1 MRRII
6 NLSSAAAYG
15 ASAFRNAL
23 LDEETPCDPASLY
36 AITKFA
42 SEKVAARLADLWQC
56 DIISVR
62 LSAVFGPWERSNDV
76 RDTPSPQAQILAA
89 LQEGREATLSRPG
102 VRDWIYAVDVA
113 EAVTLLI
120 EAPEAEASLY
130 NISSGKE
137 WPALQWGQEL
147 AALHP
152 GFVCRLA
159 EAGEAATVDL
169 HSPADRAP
177 LSVARLA
184 EEFGWRARF
193 GCADSRCR
201 SERVVDAGIER
212 EPDMRLAGRTAIVTG
227 AGSGIGR
234 ASAVLFA
241 KQGAFVALVD
251 RDRAGLAETLEA
263 IDAEQGEA
271 SLHVG
276 DVSEADFAKAT
287 VGDVMARRGRLD
299 VLMTAAG
306 FSCGGTVLTT
316 DPADWD
322 AVFRTNVGGT
332 WLWARA
338 AVPEMQR
345 QGSGSIITLASQLA
359 IAGGRGNT
367 AYIAAKGAIISLT
380 RTMALDFATDG
391 IRVNAIAPGAI
402 DTPMLRRS
410 FARHADPEPVREAS
424 RNRHAMKRFGM
435 AEEVAETALHL
446 ASDASSF
453 TTGTV
458 MVVDGGWLVA

>member
-1 MRRII
+1 
-6 NLSSAAAYG
+6 
-15 ASAFRNAL
+15 
-23 LDEETPCDPASLY
+23 
-36 AITKFA
+36 
-42 SEKVAARLADLWQC
+42 
-56 DIISVR
+56 
-62 LSAVFGPWERSNDV
+62 
-76 RDTPSPQAQILAA
+76 
-89 LQEGREATLSRPG
+89 
-102 VRDWIYAVDVA
+102 
-113 EAVTLLI
+113 
-120 EAPEAEASLY
+120 
-130 NISSGKE
+130 
-137 WPALQWGQEL
+137 
-147 AALHP
+147 
-152 GFVCRLA
+152 
-159 EAGEAATVDL
+159 
-169 HSPADRAP
+169 
-177 LSVARLA
+177 
-184 EEFGWRARF
+184 
-193 GCADSRCR
+193 
-201 SERVVDAGIER
+201 
-212 EPDMRLAGRTAIVTG
+212 MRLAGRAAIVTG

-241 KQGAFVALVD
+241 KEGAFVALVD
-251 RDRAGLAETLEA
+251 RDSAGLQETLMA
-263 IDAEQGEA
+263 IEGAKGEA

-276 DVSEADFAKAT
+276 DVGEADFAKDT
-287 VGDVMARRGRLD
+287 VSDVMTRRGRLD

-332 WLWARA
+332 WLWARG

-410 FARHADPEPVREAS
+410 FARHAEPEPVREAS
-424 RNRHAMKRFGM
+424 RNRHAMKRFGQ
-435 AEEVAETALHL
+435 AEEVAQTALHL

-458 MVVDGGWLVA
+458 MPVDGGWLVA